1 MLPAAWMTPR
11 FATETKMP
19 VDGEFGPEPR
29 RYHATPRE
37 CSEAQM
43 QPSQPLAALV
53 EIALRHRG
61 KEDAIALLDEG
72 CVEAGGGYRDK
83 KLGVWRCADIPSGLR

>member
-1 MLPAAWMTPR
+1 
-11 FATETKMP
+11 
-19 VDGEFGPEPR
+19 
-29 RYHATPRE
+29 
-37 CSEAQM
+37 M